1 METSVKKL
9 YHVVIETHVLGT
21 ISTHFPDRRREIYG
35 KVPTLCR
42 ATAFTWVTD
51 STNHFWMTFS
61 HSMIQVVCS
70 FYIYKFVVVFSALS
84 EAHLASF
91 QPFIF

>member
-42 ATAFTWVTD
+42 ATAFT
-51 STNHFWMTFS
+51 
-61 HSMIQVVCS
+61 
-70 FYIYKFVVVFSALS
+70 
-84 EAHLASF
+84 
-91 QPFIF
+91 